1 MENRQQQI
9 LAEIQ
14 ELMSSVRSQL
24 EKLDAKMQEFQ
35 QVVDP
40 QGDMAMPIDI
50 DIDESYLN
58 EEIVVE
64 ADLDL
69 PETQETEPETVVEIA
84 EELVVEETPA
94 PVVDVEPEVNI
105 EPVVEVESELLPEPE
120 PEVEE
125 EPIVELE
132 PVEEIVPLPE
142 VFPEPE
148 VDDDDDLPLFAE
160 PESIFEAA
168 QKSPKARKA
177 VLDVMEDKQAWRTDI
192 PGAPVKD
199 ILSAISLND
208 RVQFIN
214 VLFNGDPGLFQQ
226 ARAQINAMET
236 LDQAVEYITS
246 TYNWDMGSQVVYRF
260 MMAVRR
266 KVR

>member
-1 MENRQQQI
+1 
-9 LAEIQ
+9 
-14 ELMSSVRSQL
+14 MSSVRSQL

-35 QVVDP
+35 QYADP
-40 QGDMAMPIDI
+40 QGDALVPIDI
-50 DIDESYLN
+50 EIDDTYLG
-58 EEIVVE
+58 EEVVVE
-64 ADLDL
+64 TGFDFVDV
-69 PETQETEPETVVEIA
+69 QEPESQEI
-84 EELVVEETPA
+84 
-94 PVVDVEPEVNI
+94 PEV
-105 EPVVEVESELLPEPE
+105 VPEPE
-120 PEVEE
+120 PESVVEP
-125 EPIVELE
+125 EPE
-132 PVEEIVPLPE
+132 PVVEPEPEPVVEPEPEPAPVPEPAPLPE
-142 VFPEPE
+142 VFPE
-148 VDDDDDLPLFAE
+148 DDDDDLPLFAE

-177 VLDVMEDKQAWRTDI
+177 VLDVMEDKQAWRTDM

-214 VLFNGDPGLFQQ
+214 VLFNEDPALFQQ
-226 ARAQINAMET
+226 TRSMINTMET

-246 TYNWDMGSQVVYRF
+246 TFDWDMSSQVVYRF

>member
-1 MENRQQQI
+1 MENRQHQI

-35 QVVDP
+35 QSVDS

-50 DIDESYLN
+50 DIDESYFN
-58 EEIVVE
+58 EEVAVE

-69 PETQETEPETVVEIA
+69 PPVHEP
-84 EELVVEETPA
+84 
-94 PVVDVEPEVNI
+94 
-105 EPVVEVESELLPEPE
+105 ESEL
-120 PEVEE
+120 VEE
-125 EPIVELE
+125 PVAEVGS
-132 PVEEIVPLPE
+132 VEEPTPLPE
-142 VFPEPE
+142 VFPEPDE
-148 VDDDDDLPLFAE
+148 DDDDLPLFAE

-168 QKSPKARKA
+168 QKSPKARRA
-177 VLDVMEDKQAWRTDI
+177 VVDVMEDKQAWRTDM

-214 VLFNGDPGLFQQ
+214 VLFNEDPSLFQQ

-236 LDQAVEYITS
+236 LDQAVEYVTS

>member
-9 LAEIQ
+9 LSEIQ

-35 QVVDP
+35 QLADP

-58 EEIVVE
+58 DEVVIEE
-64 ADLDL
+64 DLDL
-69 PETQETEPETVVEIA
+69 PEVQDAEPEEVEP
-84 EELVVEETPA
+84 VEE
-94 PVVDVEPEVNI
+94 VG
-105 EPVVEVESELLPEPE
+105 PVVEVEPVAEA
-120 PEVEE
+120 
-125 EPIVELE
+125 E
-132 PVEEIVPLPE
+132 PVAETEPLPE

-148 VDDDDDLPLFAE
+148 DDDDDLPLFAE

-168 QKSPKARKA
+168 LKSPKARTA

-214 VLFNGDPGLFQQ
+214 VLFNGDPALFQQ
-226 ARAQINAMET
+226 ARAQINTMET

-266 KVR
+266 KVK

>member
-1 MENRQQQI
+1 
-9 LAEIQ
+9 
-14 ELMSSVRSQL
+14 MSSVRSQL

-35 QVVDP
+35 QVTDP

-69 PETQETEPETVVEIA
+69 QETQETEPETVA
-84 EELVVEETPA
+84 
-94 PVVDVEPEVNI
+94 EPEP
-105 EPVVEVESELLPEPE
+105 EPEPE
-120 PEVEE
+120 PEVE
-125 EPIVELE
+125 VESVVETE
-132 PVEEIVPLPE
+132 PVVEIEPLPE

-226 ARAQINAMET
+226 ARAQLNAMET

-266 KVR
+266 KVK

>member
-9 LAEIQ
+9 LSEIQ

-35 QVVDP
+35 QMADP
-40 QGDMAMPIDI
+40 QGDMATPIDI

-58 EEIVVE
+58 DEVVVE
-64 ADLDL
+64 ANLDL
-69 PETQETEPETVVEIA
+69 PEVQ
-84 EELVVEETPA
+84 
-94 PVVDVEPEVNI
+94 DVEPEIVEETVSEP
-105 EPVVEVESELLPEPE
+105 EPVAEPEPE
-120 PEVEE
+120 PVQEVEPEVEVEPEAEPEVEVEPVIEIEPVAEE
-125 EPIVELE
+125 EP
-132 PVEEIVPLPE
+132 LPA

-148 VDDDDDLPLFAE
+148 DDDDDLPLFAE

-214 VLFNGDPGLFQQ
+214 VLFNGDPAMFQQ
-226 ARAQINAMET
+226 ARAQLNAMET

-266 KVR
+266 KVK

>member
-35 QVVDP
+35 QLTDP
-40 QGDMAMPIDI
+40 QGDMAAPIDI
-50 DIDESYLN
+50 DIDESYLT
-58 EEIVVE
+58 EEVVVE

-69 PETQETEPETVVEIA
+69 PEVQEAEPEV
-84 EELVVEETPA
+84 
-94 PVVDVEPEVNI
+94 VVDDIPEPVIEVEPEVEI
-105 EPVVEVESELLPEPE
+105 EPVVEVQPEMES
-120 PEVEE
+120 
-125 EPIVELE
+125 E

-148 VDDDDDLPLFAE
+148 AEDDDDDLPLFAE

-208 RVQFIN
+208 RDQFIN
-214 VLFNGDPGLFQQ
+214 VLFNGDPNLFQQ
-226 ARAQINAMET
+226 ARMQLNSMET
-236 LDQAVEYITS
+236 LDQAVDYITS

>member
-1 MENRQQQI
+1 
-9 LAEIQ
+9 
-14 ELMSSVRSQL
+14 MSSVRSQL

-35 QVVDP
+35 QYADP
-40 QGDMAMPIDI
+40 QGDALAPIDI
-50 DIDESYLN
+50 EIDDTYLGEEVVVETGFDFADVQEPESL
-58 EEIVVE
+58 EIQEIV
-64 ADLDL
+64 
-69 PETQETEPETVVEIA
+69 PESEPE
-84 EELVVEETPA
+84 P
-94 PVVDVEPEVNI
+94 
-105 EPVVEVESELLPEPE
+105 EPVPEPVPEPE
-120 PEVEE
+120 PEP
-125 EPIVELE
+125 EPE
-132 PVEEIVPLPE
+132 PVPVPVVEAEPAPLPE
-142 VFPEPE
+142 VFPES
-148 VDDDDDLPLFAE
+148 DDDDLPLFAE

-177 VLDVMEDKQAWRTDI
+177 VLDVMEDKQAWRTDM

-214 VLFNGDPGLFQQ
+214 VLFNEDPALFQQ
-226 ARAQINAMET
+226 TRSMINTMET

-246 TYNWDMGSQVVYRF
+246 TFDWDMSSQVVYRF

>member
-1 MENRQQQI
+1 
-9 LAEIQ
+9 
-14 ELMSSVRSQL
+14 MSSVRSQL

-35 QVVDP
+35 QYADP
-40 QGDMAMPIDI
+40 QGDALVPIDI
-50 DIDESYLN
+50 EIDDTYLG
-58 EEIVVE
+58 EEVVVE
-64 ADLDL
+64 TGFDFADV
-69 PETQETEPETVVEIA
+69 QEPESQEIPEVV
-84 EELVVEETPA
+84 P
-94 PVVDVEPEVNI
+94 EPEQ
-105 EPVVEVESELLPEPE
+105 EPVVEPEPE
-120 PEVEE
+120 PAPV
-125 EPIVELE
+125 PELA
-132 PVEEIVPLPE
+132 PLPE
-142 VFPEPE
+142 VFPES
-148 VDDDDDLPLFAE
+148 DDDDLPLFAE

-177 VLDVMEDKQAWRTDI
+177 VLDVMEDKQAWRTDM

-214 VLFNGDPGLFQQ
+214 VLFNEDPALFQQ
-226 ARAQINAMET
+226 TRSMINTMET

-246 TYNWDMGSQVVYRF
+246 TFDWDMSSQVVYRF

>member
-35 QVVDP
+35 QYADP
-40 QGDMAMPIDI
+40 QGDALAPIDI
-50 DIDESYLN
+50 EIDDTYLGEEVVVETGFDFADVQEPESQ
-58 EEIVVE
+58 EIQEIV
-64 ADLDL
+64 
-69 PETQETEPETVVEIA
+69 PESEPE
-84 EELVVEETPA
+84 L
-94 PVVDVEPEVNI
+94 EPE
-105 EPVVEVESELLPEPE
+105 PVPEPE
-120 PEVEE
+120 PEPVPVPVVEA
-125 EPIVELE
+125 EPA
-132 PVEEIVPLPE
+132 PLPE
-142 VFPEPE
+142 VFPES
-148 VDDDDDLPLFAE
+148 DDDDLPLFAE

-177 VLDVMEDKQAWRTDI
+177 VLDVMEDKQAWRTDM

-214 VLFNGDPGLFQQ
+214 VLFNEDPALFQQ
-226 ARAQINAMET
+226 TRSMINTMET

-246 TYNWDMGSQVVYRF
+246 TFDWDMSSQVVYRF

>member
-35 QVVDP
+35 QYADP
-40 QGDMAMPIDI
+40 QGDALAPIDI
-50 DIDESYLN
+50 EIDDTYLGEEVVVETGFDFADVQEPESQ
-58 EEIVVE
+58 EIQEIV
-64 ADLDL
+64 
-69 PETQETEPETVVEIA
+69 P
-84 EELVVEETPA
+84 
-94 PVVDVEPEVNI
+94 
-105 EPVVEVESELLPEPE
+105 ESEPEPE
-120 PEVEE
+120 PEPVP
-125 EPIVELE
+125 EPEPEPE
-132 PVEEIVPLPE
+132 PVPVPVVEAEPAPLPE
-142 VFPEPE
+142 VFPES
-148 VDDDDDLPLFAE
+148 DDDDLPLFAE

-177 VLDVMEDKQAWRTDI
+177 VLDVMEDKQAWRTDM

-214 VLFNGDPGLFQQ
+214 VLFNEDPALFQQ
-226 ARAQINAMET
+226 TRSMINTMET

-246 TYNWDMGSQVVYRF
+246 TFDWDMSSQVVYRF

>member
-9 LAEIQ
+9 LSEIQ

-24 EKLDAKMQEFQ
+24 EKLDAKTQEFQ
-35 QVVDP
+35 QSIDP

-58 EEIVVE
+58 EEVVIE

-69 PETQETEPETVVEIA
+69 PEVQAAEPEAVVET
-84 EELVVEETPA
+84 VEEPVA
-94 PVVDVEPEVNI
+94 EDIPEPVIEAEPEVEIEPVVDVEPE
-105 EPVVEVESELLPEPE
+105 PEQE
-120 PEVEE
+120 PEVEV
-125 EPIVELE
+125 EPVVELE

-148 VDDDDDLPLFAE
+148 ADDDDDDLPLFAE

-168 QKSPKARKA
+168 QKSPKARRA

-199 ILSAISLND
+199 LLSGISLND

-214 VLFNGDPGLFQQ
+214 VLFNGDPNLFQQ
-226 ARAQINAMET
+226 ARAQINALET
-236 LDQAVEYITS
+236 LDQAVEYITT

>member
-35 QVVDP
+35 QYADP
-40 QGDMAMPIDI
+40 QGDALVPIDI
-50 DIDESYLN
+50 EIDDTYLG
-58 EEIVVE
+58 EEVVVE
-64 ADLDL
+64 TGFDFVDV
-69 PETQETEPETVVEIA
+69 QEPESQEI
-84 EELVVEETPA
+84 
-94 PVVDVEPEVNI
+94 PEV
-105 EPVVEVESELLPEPE
+105 VPEPE
-120 PEVEE
+120 PEPVVEP
-125 EPIVELE
+125 EPE
-132 PVEEIVPLPE
+132 PVVEPEPEPVVEPEPEPVAEPEPEPAPVPESAPLPE
-142 VFPEPE
+142 VFPE
-148 VDDDDDLPLFAE
+148 DDDDDLPLFAE

-177 VLDVMEDKQAWRTDI
+177 VVDVMEDRQAWRTDM

-214 VLFNGDPGLFQQ
+214 VLFNEDPALFQQ
-226 ARAQINAMET
+226 TRSMINTMET

-246 TYNWDMGSQVVYRF
+246 TFDWDMSSQVVYRF

>member
-35 QVVDP
+35 QYADL
-40 QGDMAMPIDI
+40 QGDALAPIDI
-50 DIDESYLN
+50 EIDDSYLD
-58 EEIVVE
+58 EEVVVE
-64 ADLDL
+64 ADLDFEDPQEPVAQDL
-69 PETQETEPETVVEIA
+69 PVEVPEPEIVS
-84 EELVVEETPA
+84 
-94 PVVDVEPEVNI
+94 EPEPEFV
-105 EPVVEVESELLPEPE
+105 PEPE
-120 PEVEE
+120 PEFVP
-125 EPIVELE
+125 EPE
-132 PVEEIVPLPE
+132 PVVEPEPLPA
-142 VFPEPE
+142 VFPEE
-148 VDDDDDLPLFAE
+148 DDDDDLPLFAE

-177 VLDVMEDKQAWRTDI
+177 VIDVMEDKQAWRTDM

-199 ILSAISLND
+199 MLSAISLND

-214 VLFNGDPGLFQQ
+214 VLFNGDPALFQQ
-226 ARAQINAMET
+226 TRSKINTMET
-236 LDQAVEYITS
+236 LDQAVDYITS
-246 TYNWDMGSQVVYRF
+246 TFTWDMGSQVVYRF

>member
-35 QVVDP
+35 QYADP
-40 QGDMAMPIDI
+40 QGDALVPIDI
-50 DIDESYLN
+50 EIDDTYLG
-58 EEIVVE
+58 EEVVVE
-64 ADLDL
+64 TGFDFADV
-69 PETQETEPETVVEIA
+69 QEPESQEIPEVV
-84 EELVVEETPA
+84 P
-94 PVVDVEPEVNI
+94 EPEQ
-105 EPVVEVESELLPEPE
+105 EPVVEPEPE
-120 PEVEE
+120 PAPV
-125 EPIVELE
+125 PELA
-132 PVEEIVPLPE
+132 PLPE
-142 VFPEPE
+142 VFPES
-148 VDDDDDLPLFAE
+148 DDDDLPLFAE

-177 VLDVMEDKQAWRTDI
+177 VLDVMEDKQAWRTDM

-214 VLFNGDPGLFQQ
+214 VLFNEDPALFQQ
-226 ARAQINAMET
+226 TRSMINTMET

-246 TYNWDMGSQVVYRF
+246 TFDWDMSSQVVYRF

>member
-1 MENRQQQI
+1 M
-9 LAEIQ
+9 
-14 ELMSSVRSQL
+14 RSQL

-35 QVVDP
+35 QYADP
-40 QGDMAMPIDI
+40 QGDALVPIDI
-50 DIDESYLN
+50 EIDDTYLG
-58 EEIVVE
+58 EEVVVE
-64 ADLDL
+64 TGFDFVDV
-69 PETQETEPETVVEIA
+69 QEPESQEI
-84 EELVVEETPA
+84 
-94 PVVDVEPEVNI
+94 PEV
-105 EPVVEVESELLPEPE
+105 VPEPE
-120 PEVEE
+120 PEPVVEP
-125 EPIVELE
+125 EPE
-132 PVEEIVPLPE
+132 PVVEPEPEPVAVPEPAPLPE
-142 VFPEPE
+142 VFPE
-148 VDDDDDLPLFAE
+148 DDDDDLPLFAE

-177 VLDVMEDKQAWRTDI
+177 VLDVMEDKQAWRTDM

-214 VLFNGDPGLFQQ
+214 VLFNEDPALFQQ
-226 ARAQINAMET
+226 TRSLINTMET

-246 TYNWDMGSQVVYRF
+246 TFDWDMSSQVVYRF

>member
-35 QVVDP
+35 QYADP
-40 QGDMAMPIDI
+40 QGDALVPIDI
-50 DIDESYLN
+50 EIDDTYLG
-58 EEIVVE
+58 EEVVVE
-64 ADLDL
+64 TGFDFVDV
-69 PETQETEPETVVEIA
+69 QEPESQEI
-84 EELVVEETPA
+84 
-94 PVVDVEPEVNI
+94 PEV
-105 EPVVEVESELLPEPE
+105 VPEPE
-120 PEVEE
+120 PEPVI
-125 EPIVELE
+125 EPEPE
-132 PVEEIVPLPE
+132 PVVEPEPEPVAEPEPAPVPEPVPLPE
-142 VFPEPE
+142 VFPE
-148 VDDDDDLPLFAE
+148 DDDDDLPLFAE

-177 VLDVMEDKQAWRTDI
+177 VLDVMEDKQAWRTDM

-214 VLFNGDPGLFQQ
+214 VLFNEDPALFQQ
-226 ARAQINAMET
+226 TRSMINTMET

-246 TYNWDMGSQVVYRF
+246 TFDWDMSSQVVYRF

>member
-9 LAEIQ
+9 LSEIQ

-35 QVVDP
+35 QLADS
-40 QGDMAMPIDI
+40 QGDTVVPIDI

-58 EEIVVE
+58 EEVVIE

-69 PETQETEPETVVEIA
+69 PEVQAAEPEAVVES
-84 EELVVEETPA
+84 VEEPVA
-94 PVVDVEPEVNI
+94 EDIPEPVIEAEPEVEIEPVVDVEPE
-105 EPVVEVESELLPEPE
+105 PEQE
-120 PEVEE
+120 PEVEV
-125 EPIVELE
+125 EPVVELE

-148 VDDDDDLPLFAE
+148 ADDDDDDLPLFAE

-168 QKSPKARKA
+168 QKSPKARRA

-199 ILSAISLND
+199 LLSAISLND

-214 VLFNGDPGLFQQ
+214 VLFNGDPNLFQQ
-226 ARAQINAMET
+226 ARAQINALET
-236 LDQAVEYITS
+236 LDQAVEYITT

>member
-50 DIDESYLN
+50 DIDESYLT
-58 EEIVVE
+58 EEVVVE

-69 PETQETEPETVVEIA
+69 PEVQEAEPEVVVEDIP
-84 EELVVEETPA
+84 E
-94 PVVDVEPEVNI
+94 PVIEVEPEEEPEVEI
-105 EPVVEVESELLPEPE
+105 EPVVEVESELVPEPE

-125 EPIVELE
+125 EPVVELE

-266 KVR
+266 KVK

>member
-35 QVVDP
+35 QYADP
-40 QGDMAMPIDI
+40 QGDALVPIDI
-50 DIDESYLN
+50 EIDDTYLG
-58 EEIVVE
+58 EEVVVE
-64 ADLDL
+64 TGFDFADV
-69 PETQETEPETVVEIA
+69 QEPESQEIPEVV
-84 EELVVEETPA
+84 P
-94 PVVDVEPEVNI
+94 EPEQ
-105 EPVVEVESELLPEPE
+105 EPVVEPEPE
-120 PEVEE
+120 PAPVP
-125 EPIVELE
+125 EPA
-132 PVEEIVPLPE
+132 PLPE
-142 VFPEPE
+142 VFPES
-148 VDDDDDLPLFAE
+148 DDDDLPLFAE

-177 VLDVMEDKQAWRTDI
+177 VLDVMEDKQAWRTDM

-214 VLFNGDPGLFQQ
+214 VLFNEDPALFQQ
-226 ARAQINAMET
+226 TRSMINTMET

-246 TYNWDMGSQVVYRF
+246 TFDWDMSSQVVYRF